1 LGQISKHIL
10 PIPQDPTHDLS
21 TYAIQPNQPTL
32 SWMNKTC
39 HVPINPRCPL
49 QPRAAT
55 TSSYSHD
62 PDEEEEEEKK
72 GSSASSCASSFSYS
86 AMVKERKRVD
96 VARRSKKVA
105 PEGCVLRCW
114 KIKLKPDQAFKQRAQ
129 QWFRICRLWRK
140 LILKHLRKK
149 YQKGFKSAPDWK
161 EVKKLL
167 VPCECPGIFNDP
179 EAKCPNH
186 PFWRHKMRHYLFNL
200 PHPDPS
206 KRRMEWKGKGSAR
219 HQVENHNFCT
229 FDMKVATIHKLCA
242 SIGSTIESL
251 KEKKRLEQGKVS
263 RDDVFHIPS
272 FELEHQTQQDRCQSV
287 YIECNGGKP
296 SITWNATDGFFFT
309 PQYNPGSVRAKNKR
323 DYRKLYAIFRQQNE
337 GHHFTRPIRDS
348 FVGCA
353 SSVTLKFDRNHGYF
367 LCIPYWKK
375 KTTEYVQPRH
385 LAVALDPGVRSFQTT
400 YDSVGTSTKYGYR
413 SIEKLMTRAKRMD
426 QIQSRL
432 DQIQPRL
439 DLSTPYQVLV
449 PLMEE
454 EDDLEFDASKPIEPT
469 SSTSADSV
477 VDPTPERPSRVYLNR
492 CKTKAL
498 KRQRRAMAAKIDNL
512 KTDVH
517 WKLANELCASYEH
530 VMIPV
535 FKVSQMVNR
544 FKRKIRCRTVREML
558 HWSHY
563 AFRQRLICKGE
574 EWSTTVHEVG
584 EEYTTKGCPHCGSI
598 NQKIGGSEWFSCR
611 QCGYECDRD
620 RGASRSIYLKNIE
633 TCVGPYSYP
642 SSLASQ
648 SSASAT
654 SYFAFASLRT
664 VHTESG
670 LTMHIAVASS
680 NDHSHLDTTL
690 SSQKNKRARNE

>member
-1 LGQISKHIL
+1 
-10 PIPQDPTHDLS
+10 
-21 TYAIQPNQPTL
+21 
-32 SWMNKTC
+32 
-39 HVPINPRCPL
+39 
-49 QPRAAT
+49 
-55 TSSYSHD
+55 
-62 PDEEEEEEKK
+62 
-72 GSSASSCASSFSYS
+72 
-86 AMVKERKRVD
+86 MVKERKRVD

-114 KIKLKPDQAFKQRAQ
+114 KIKLKPDQVFKQRAQ

-140 LILKHLRKK
+140 LILKHLRKQ
-149 YQKGFKSAPDWK
+149 YPKGFKSAPDWK

-167 VPCECPGIFNDP
+167 VPCECPGIFDDP
-179 EAKCPNH
+179 NGKCPDH

-219 HQVENHNFCT
+219 RQVENHNFCT
-229 FDMKVATIHKLCA
+229 FDMKVATVHKLCA

-287 YIECNGGKP
+287 YIECNGGDP

-309 PQYNPGSVRAKNKR
+309 PRYNPGSVPAKNKR
-323 DYRKLYAIFRQQNE
+323 DYRKLYAVFQQQNV
-337 GHHFTRPIRDS
+337 GHNFRRPIRDG
-348 FVGCA
+348 FVGCT

-400 YDSVGTSTKYGYR
+400 YDSVGASTKYGYR
-413 SIEKLMTRAKRMD
+413 SIEKLMIRAKRMD

-432 DQIQPRL
+432 D
-439 DLSTPYQVLV
+439 LSTPYQVLV
-449 PLMEE
+449 SLMEE
-454 EDDLEFDASKPIEPT
+454 EEEEDDMRPDVQGSIKPK
-469 SSTSADSV
+469 STSPDSV
-477 VDPTPERPSRVYLNR
+477 VDPTPERPSRVYLTR

-498 KRQRRAMAAKIDNL
+498 KRQRRVMAAKIDNL

-574 EWSTTVHEVG
+574 EWGTAVHEVG

-598 NQKIGGSEWFSCR
+598 NHKIGGSEWFSCR

-642 SSLASQ
+642 SSHASQ
-648 SSASAT
+648 PFASAT
-654 SYFAFASLRT
+654 SSFASASLRT
-664 VHTESG
+664 FHSESG
-670 LTMHIAVASS
+670 LTLHIAVASS
-680 NDHSHLDTTL
+680 NGDSHSDTAL
-690 SSQKNKRARNE
+690 STQQNKRARNE